1 LAVAKG
7 RVKWFN
13 ETRGYGFITNQEGEE
28 LYVHFTDIQGRG
40 YKTLVEG
47 EEVEYDVKANEKGKQ
62 ATNVMKL

>member
-1 LAVAKG
+1 VAKG

-47 EEVEYDVKANEKGKQ
+47 QEVEYEIKANEKGKQ

>member
-1 LAVAKG
+1 MAKG

-47 EEVEYDVKANEKGKQ
+47 EEVEYEVKANEKGKQ

>member
-1 LAVAKG
+1 MAKG

-47 EEVEYDVKANEKGKQ
+47 EEVEYDIKANEKGKQ

>member
-1 LAVAKG
+1 MAKG

-13 ETRGYGFITNQEGEE
+13 ETRGYGFITNHEGEE
-28 LYVHFTDIQGRG
+28 LYVHFTDIQGKG

-47 EEVEYDVKANEKGKQ
+47 EEVEYEVKANEKGKQ

>member
-1 LAVAKG
+1 MAKG

-13 ETRGYGFITNQEGEE
+13 ETRGYGFITNQDGEE

-47 EEVEYDVKANEKGKQ
+47 EEVEYEVKTSEKGKQ
-62 ATNVMKL
+62 AANVMRL

>member
-28 LYVHFTDIQGRG
+28 LYVHFTDIQGNG
-40 YKTLVEG
+40 YKTLAEG
-47 EEVEYDVKANEKGKQ
+47 QEVEYEVKASEKGKQ
-62 ATNVMKL
+62 AANVMKL

>member
-1 LAVAKG
+1 MAKG

-13 ETRGYGFITNQEGEE
+13 ETRGYGFITNKDGEE

-47 EEVEYDVKANEKGKQ
+47 EEVEYEVKANEKGKQ

>member
-1 LAVAKG
+1 MAKG

-13 ETRGYGFITNQEGEE
+13 ETRGYGFITNQDGEE

-47 EEVEYDVKANEKGKQ
+47 EEVEYEVKANEKGKQ
-62 ATNVMKL
+62 ATNVMKV

>member
-1 LAVAKG
+1 MAKG

-13 ETRGYGFITNQEGEE
+13 ETRGYGFITNQDGEE

-47 EEVEYDVKANEKGKQ
+47 EEVEYEVKANEKGKQ

>member
-1 LAVAKG
+1 MAKG

-28 LYVHFTDIQGRG
+28 LYVHFTDIRGRG

-47 EEVEYDVKANEKGKQ
+47 EEVEYEVKASEKGKH
-62 ATNVMKL
+62 ATNVMRL

>member
-1 LAVAKG
+1 MAKG

-47 EEVEYDVKANEKGKQ
+47 EEVEYEIKSNEKGKQ

>member
-47 EEVEYDVKANEKGKQ
+47 EEVEYEVKANEKGKQ

>member
-1 LAVAKG
+1 MAKG

-47 EEVEYDVKANEKGKQ
+47 QEVEYEIKANEKGKQ
-62 ATNVMKL
+62 ATNVMNL

>member
-1 LAVAKG
+1 MAKG

-47 EEVEYDVKANEKGKQ
+47 EEVEYEVKSSEKGKQ

>member
-1 LAVAKG
+1 MAKG

-28 LYVHFTDIQGRG
+28 LYVHFTDIQGKG

-47 EEVEYDVKANEKGKQ
+47 EEVEYEVKASEKGKQ
-62 ATNVMKL
+62 ATNVMRL

>member
-1 LAVAKG
+1 MAKG

-47 EEVEYDVKANEKGKQ
+47 EEVEYEIKANEKGKQ

>member
-1 LAVAKG
+1 MAKG

-47 EEVEYDVKANEKGKQ
+47 QEVEYEIKANEKGKQ

>member
-1 LAVAKG
+1 MAKG

-13 ETRGYGFITNQEGEE
+13 ETRGYGFITNQDGEE
-28 LYVHFTDIQGRG
+28 LYVHFTDIQARG

-47 EEVEYDVKANEKGKQ
+47 EEVEYEVKANEKGKQ

>member
-1 LAVAKG
+1 VAKG

-13 ETRGYGFITNQEGEE
+13 ETRGYGFITNQDGEE
-28 LYVHFTDIQGRG
+28 LYVHFTDIQARG

-47 EEVEYDVKANEKGKQ
+47 EEVEYEVKANEKGKQ

>member
-1 LAVAKG
+1 MAKG

>member
-1 LAVAKG
+1 MAKG

-28 LYVHFTDIQGRG
+28 LYVHFTDIQGKG

-47 EEVEYDVKANEKGKQ
+47 EEVEYEIKASEKGKQ
-62 ATNVMKL
+62 ATNVMRL